1 MDSRWGHLHR
11 VWDHFSMFVRSGAFG
26 RSLRANASKWA
37 VASVPPLED
46 FDLTQGGQ
54 SLGRRKVS
62 FEH

>member
-1 MDSRWGHLHR
+1 
-11 VWDHFSMFVRSGAFG
+11 MFVRSGAFG

-46 FDLTQGGQ
+46 FDLTPGGQ
-54 SLGRRKVS
+54 SLGRREFS